1 MIERPVNPYEDR
13 SYWNQV
19 RKEQREDQRCSE
31 CGGFHDPAPDEKR
44 CGCEVAHES

>member
-1 MIERPVNPYEDR
+1 MTEPCINPYEDR

-31 CGGFHDPAPDEKR
+31 CGGFKNPRFNEKECR
-44 CGCEVAHES
+44 CEVTRES